1 MDIIIA
7 GAGRVGFRLAKS
19 LSEKHNV
26 IIMDKNENA
35 LGKIQESVDVLTIPG
50 DVEDPKSYESL
61 SNRTIDIFIAVT
73 DADEINL
80 ISSIIASE
88 KIDVKRKIIR
98 LKNEFFAR
106 SSIANKI
113 GITDAVFPYHLTAQS
128 IISLLD
134 YPKANNVKS
143 FKQTTNRLISI
154 KIDSQYDNLSISSID
169 TNGVKIVGIDSG
181 KKFYIPNSDEKLHKG
196 DMLYLFGKEENI
208 KKICQDLNHTMPKN
222 IKNVAIF
229 GADTLGIEIAQALG
243 KNGVKIKLIEKDLQK
258 CKIASE
264 ILQNSVTIINSKYG
278 DFRLYDD
285 ENLKNADMIIA
296 STTNDEENIIKCIE
310 AKEQGVQKVIAINN
324 DIEHYNLMHSLGIV
338 VVRGPKVNAF
348 NSIMET
354 IGSNAIVNERL
365 FCGGSAICFIRE
377 LKNEHQT
384 IHPLNINETISFI
397 IINDELEIFKTKQT
411 LNKPVVIAT
420 FCTRK
425 REEEVRNWINKL

>member
-19 LSEKHNV
+19 LSQKHNV

-35 LGKIQESVDVLTIPG
+35 LEKIQESVDLLTISG
-50 DVEDPKSYESL
+50 DVEDPKSYEL
-61 SNRTIDIFIAVT
+61 LNNRTIDVFIAVT
-73 DADEINL
+73 DSDEINL

-106 SSIANKI
+106 SSIAKKI

-143 FKQTTNRLISI
+143 FKQTTNKLISI
-154 KIDSQYDNLSISSID
+154 KIDAEHDNFSISSLSS
-169 TNGVKIVGIDSG
+169 NGVKIIGIDSG
-181 KKFYIPNSDEKLHKG
+181 KKFYIPRGDGVVHKG
-196 DMLYLFGKEENI
+196 DMLYLFGKDYDI
-208 KKICQDLNHTMPKN
+208 KKICAQLNHTMPKN

-229 GADTLGIEIAQALG
+229 GADTLGIKIAEALS
-243 KNGVKIKLIEKDLQK
+243 KNGAKIKLIEKDLQK
-258 CKIASE
+258 CKTASE
-264 ILQNSVTIINSKYG
+264 MLQNSVTIINSKYG
-278 DFRLYDD
+278 DTRLYED

-354 IGSNAIVNERL
+354 IGSNAVVNEKL

-377 LKNEHQT
+377 LMYENQT
-384 IHPLNINETISFI
+384 ISPLNMEDTVSFI
-397 IINDELEIFKTKQT
+397 IDNDELEPFTAKYTIKKAV
-411 LNKPVVIAT
+411 LIIT
-420 FCTRK
+420 FCLRK
-425 REEEVRNWINKL
+425 KEDEARNWINKI